1 MADAS
6 RSARSS
12 AQRGRAPAGD
22 DGWGPSVDGGGRRRR
37 PGRVLLI
44 LLVLALLVPVL
55 FGLWA
60 SSQIPREQVDGLASS
75 GRPLHVL
82 VTGSDSRQG
91 LSRDE
96 QNQLTLG
103 RDEGT
108 ERTDTIFLMT
118 IDGDDVAL
126 LAFPRDLWVRR
137 CDGSTG
143 RINVAIQLGGTSC
156 LVTTIRELSGI
167 PIAHH
172 VRVTFG
178 GFRDVVDAVDGVEV
192 CLEDP
197 IADRDAG
204 IDLPAGCQRLDGQDA
219 LGFVRVRKI
228 DDDLQRIR
236 RQQQFLRAL
245 ASELVDPAMANPV
258 RFVRTA
264 RGVGNALTVDDG
276 LGPLAQVRL
285 ARGARGLAAGTAATH
300 TVPATPGTVGAAQ
313 VLLVDDAAAAPL
325 FAAFADGSILDEV
338 GESVSVEPA
347 EVPVRVL
354 NGAGVPGLA
363 GQVSEVLA
371 GRGYPIVEVG
381 NTDLRD
387 TTVVLHPAS
396 QAEGARAVAGDL
408 PGDVRTEQADVDAV
422 TVLLGRDV
430 AAR

>member
-1 MADAS
+1 M
-6 RSARSS
+6 
-12 AQRGRAPAGD
+12 AQRVRAED
-22 DGWGPSVDGGGRRRR
+22 EGWGPTVDGGRRRPRRR
-37 PGRVLLI
+37 PGRALAF
-44 LLVLALLVPVL
+44 LVALLL
-55 FGLWA
+55 GLPIAMIMWA
-60 SSQIPREQVDGLASS
+60 SAQVPRESVDGLAAS

-82 VTGSDSRQG
+82 VTGSDSRAG
-91 LSRDE
+91 LSPEE
-96 QNQLTLG
+96 QRELTLG
-103 RDEGT
+103 RDEGS
-108 ERTDTIFLMT
+108 ERTDTIFVMT
-118 IDGDDVAL
+118 VDGDRVAL

-143 RINVAIQLGGTSC
+143 RINVAVQAGTSC
-156 LVTTIRELSGI
+156 LVTTVRELSGI
-167 PIAHH
+167 PVAHH

-178 GFRDVVDAVDGVEV
+178 GFRDVVEAVGGVEL
-192 CLEDP
+192 CLEDA

-219 LGFVRVRKI
+219 LGYVRVRKI

-258 RFVRTA
+258 RFVRTS
-264 RGVGNALTVDDG
+264 RGVANALTVDDG
-276 LGPLAQVRL
+276 LGPIAQVRL
-285 ARGARGLAAGTAATH
+285 ARGARGLAAGTAVTH
-300 TVPATPGTVGAAQ
+300 TVPATPGTAGAAQ
-313 VLLVDDAAAAPL
+313 VLFVDDAAAAPL

-338 GESVSVEPA
+338 GEAGGVDPA

-381 NTDLRD
+381 NTDERD
-387 TTVVLHPAS
+387 TTVVRHPAS
-396 QAEGARAVAGDL
+396 QAEGARAVADDL